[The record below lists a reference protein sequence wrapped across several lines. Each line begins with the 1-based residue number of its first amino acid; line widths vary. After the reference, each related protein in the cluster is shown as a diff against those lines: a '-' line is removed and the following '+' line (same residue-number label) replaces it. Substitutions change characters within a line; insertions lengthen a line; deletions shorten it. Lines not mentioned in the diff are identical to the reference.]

1 MGAAACEA
9 RRSFFL
15 NMDIKDPLICP
26 LQVFM
31 SHRVQLGDVLAGLLE
46 FTGPARLTVS
56 TFSCG
61 EEFLMRLHKLK
72 QKGLVL
78 SAALYADMKAAEK
91 TARIRTMMMSVYD
104 EFYLCAN
111 HSKVMLVEGERMTVC
126 VLSSQNQTRGNRM
139 ESYVL
144 LRSPEAEEIVRTAF
158 LNLKTASPWK

>member
-1 MGAAACEA
+1 ME
-9 RRSFFL
+9 
-15 NMDIKDPLICP
+15 IKDPLTCP

-31 SHRVQLGDVLAGLLE
+31 SDKVQLGDVLARLLE
-46 FTGPARLTVS
+46 FTGAARLTVS

-78 SAALYADMKAAEK
+78 FSALYADMKAAEK
-91 TARIRTMMMSVYD
+91 TARIRTMLMSVYD
-104 EFYLCAN
+104 EFHLCAN

-139 ESYVL
+139 ESYVV
-144 LRSPEAEEIVRTAF
+144 LRSPEVEEIVRTAF